1 MFLYLFCII
10 SFYFG
15 AGSVRID
22 INPLMPELALS
33 YINRVWVG
41 RGREGGREGEIKSNQ
56 DKMDRMEWLAHLL
69 L

>member
-33 YINRVWVG
+33 YINRV
-41 RGREGGREGEIKSNQ
+41 
-56 DKMDRMEWLAHLL
+56 
-69 L
+69 